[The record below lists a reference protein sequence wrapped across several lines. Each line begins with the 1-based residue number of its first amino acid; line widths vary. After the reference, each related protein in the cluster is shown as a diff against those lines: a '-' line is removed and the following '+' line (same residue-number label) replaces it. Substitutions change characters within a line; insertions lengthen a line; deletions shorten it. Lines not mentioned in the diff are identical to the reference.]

1 MRITLNHNGS
11 DQRTPMRLFLHAT
24 SMTVAVSVGLFVPTW
39 AGAVDTGA
47 PVLSATVLSGL
58 RHHSLQTTT
67 VPANGDQN
75 PYAIVVATVTKGR
88 VRAGDVLVSNFND
101 RTNLQG
107 LGTTIVDYRPS
118 TGALSTFAALPHALP
133 AGGPACPGGIGLTT
147 AMTQLS
153 DGDMIVGSLPSRD
166 GTTAT
171 KGPGCLVVLD
181 PSGRVVSTI
190 AGPEVNGPWGN
201 MALAEHA
208 GGGTLFVSNT
218 GFGVGAPTGTPPV
231 VKQATIV
238 RFTLA
243 YGPDAPPLVTAT
255 TVVANGFGE
264 QADKGVFII
273 GPTGL
278 ALDPSGTLYASDA
291 LGNRIVAID
300 DALSRTTS
308 AGTGREI
315 TKDGLLNRPLALIET
330 PDRHLLTSNGLNGQ
344 VVEIDASSGTQL
356 GAQWFDTDKAQ
367 TPPGSGDLFGLALA
381 PGGGVYYVEDDVNTL
396 VLAHR

>member
-1 MRITLNHNGS
+1 MRIVPHASTVVLAAS
-11 DQRTPMRLFLHAT
+11 FAMLAT
-24 SMTVAVSVGLFVPTW
+24 SMAD
-39 AGAVDTGA
+39 AVDTA
-47 PVLSATVLSGL
+47 ATALSGL
-58 RHHSLQTTT
+58 HRHTLQTTT
-67 VPANGDQN
+67 VPGNGDQN
-75 PYAIVVATVTKGR
+75 PYAVVVASVTRGV

-107 LGTTIVDYRPS
+107 LGTTIVDFRPA
-118 TGALSTFAALPHALP
+118 TGALSTFAALPRQLP

-153 DGDMIVGSLPSRD
+153 NGDVIVGSLPSRD

-171 KGPGCLVVLD
+171 KGDGCLLVLD
-181 PSGRVVSTI
+181 ASGRVVSTI
-190 AGPEVNGPWGN
+190 SGPETNGPWGN

-218 GFGVGAPTGTPPV
+218 GFGVGAPTGAPTV
-231 VKQATIV
+231 VRRATIV
-238 RFTLA
+238 RYTLA
-243 YGPDAPPLVTAT
+243 YGPETHPRVAGT
-255 TVVANGFGE
+255 TVVASGFGE

-300 DALSRTTS
+300 DALSRRDS

-315 TKDGLLNRPLALIET
+315 TRDGLLNRPLALVET
-330 PDRHLLTSNGLNGQ
+330 ADRHLLTTNGLNGE
-344 VVEIDASSGTQL
+344 VVEIDAASGTQL
-356 GAQWFDTDKAQ
+356 GAQWFDADKAQ
-367 TPPGSGDLFGLALA
+367 TPPGSGDLFGLALK

-396 VLAHR
+396 VLAH

>member
-1 MRITLNHNGS
+1 MRITLNHTGS
-11 DQRTPMRLFLHAT
+11 DRHAPMRIVLQTMPAAL
-24 SMTVAVSVGLFVPTW
+24 VASVGLLAPMHAEAVD
-39 AGAVDTGA
+39 AGAT
-47 PVLSATVLSGL
+47 TLSGL
-58 RHHSLQTTT
+58 RHHTLETTT

-75 PYAIVVATVTKGR
+75 PYAVVVAAVTQGR
-88 VRAGDVLVSNFND
+88 IEAGDVLVSNFND

-118 TGALSTFAALPHALP
+118 TGALSTFAALPHQLA

-153 DGDMIVGSLPSRD
+153 NGDLIVGSLPSRD

-171 KGPGCLVVLD
+171 KRPGCLLVLD
-181 PSGRVVSTI
+181 PSGQVVSTI
-190 AGPEVNGPWGN
+190 TGSDVNGPWGN
-201 MALAEHA
+201 MALSEHP

-218 GFGVGAPTGTPPV
+218 GFSVGGPDGTPPV
-231 VKQATIV
+231 VPKATIV
-238 RFTLA
+238 RFALA
-243 YGPDAPPLVTAT
+243 YGPDAHPRVTAT

-264 QADKGVFII
+264 QADKSVFII

-300 DALSRTTS
+300 DALTRTDS
-308 AGTGREI
+308 AGTGREV

-330 PDRHLLTSNGLNGQ
+330 PDRHLLTTNGLNGQ

-367 TPPGSGDLFGLALA
+367 TPPGSGDLFGLALK
-381 PGGGVYYVEDDVNTL
+381 PGGGIYYVEDDMNTL
-396 VLAHR
+396 LLAHR